1 MANIFQGFF
10 PEIREKRTR
19 VRGKPCAEGTAS
31 MVVHLG
37 ALEPVGNLEAGG
49 QALGVRAFLPR
60 DSQESSLTP
69 QFRSINSLALSLLQP
84 LVELCVEPAGL
95 C

>member
-19 VRGKPCAEGTAS
+19 VRGKPCAEGAAS

-49 QALGVRAFLPR
+49 QALEVRAFLRPWRNTMGMLRGAGIRARR
-60 DSQESSLTP
+60 DI
-69 QFRSINSLALSLLQP
+69 RRH
-84 LVELCVEPAGL
+84 VEPGQE
-95 C
+95 